1 MSALDTTGNA
11 PEAAAYFKNWS
22 GYLKPDDIARV
33 ETAYQFS
40 EAAHHGQFR
49 ASGDPYISHPLA
61 VANILAQL
69 HLDSQALSAALLHD
83 VVEDTEVTKSD
94 IRDRKSTRLN
104 SSHIPLSRMPSSA

>member
-69 HLDSQALSAALLHD
+69 HLDSQALSAALLRLVL
-83 VVEDTEVTKSD
+83 VVAAASLIWHSFEA
-94 IRDRKSTRLN
+94 RLN
-104 SSHIPLSRMPSSA
+104 ALGRRTV